1 MELRQLRY
9 FAALA
14 GTCHF
19 GRAAEMLHMAQPP
32 LSQAIRRLEKELG
45 VRLFERTTRHVAL
58 TGAGE
63 VFRTDVENV
72 LRAVDESVERV
83 GRFARGAE
91 GVLRIGFTGAA
102 SYRQL
107 PTLAR
112 LMQKHMPGVALDVH
126 TEMLTPAQEA
136 GLHEGRL
143 DVGVLRPPVRG
154 DGLTGRALADEPL
167 VLAHPAEHWL
177 GAGTGT
183 GDEPVRLERLRGEDF
198 IVYGSGLGSVVGD
211 AALRSCL
218 DAGFDPH
225 RAHEVTE
232 TSAALALVAAGLGV
246 TLLPESIR
254 SAPREGV
261 LCKDV
266 EDARH
271 VGLSLAWRSDDDS
284 PLLREFLYALE
295 RERFFPDA
303 APAYAASSAAACVSV
318 PADASFSEE
327 SATHTYPEGRR
338 SP

>member
-1 MELRQLRY
+1 MELRHLRY

-19 GRAAEMLHMAQPP
+19 GRAAERLHMAQPP
-32 LSQAIRRLEKELG
+32 LSQAIRQLEKELG
-45 VRLFERTTRHVAL
+45 VALFERTTRHVAL

-91 GVLRIGFTGAA
+91 GVLRIGFTGSA

-112 LMQKHMPGVALDVH
+112 LMQKHMPGVVLDVH
-126 TEMLTPAQEA
+126 TEMLTPAQET
-136 GLHEGRL
+136 GLHERRL

-154 DGLTGRALADEPL
+154 DGLTGRAVADERL

-177 GAGTGT
+177 AGT
-183 GDEPVRLERLRGEDF
+183 ESVRLEQLRHEDF
-198 IVYGSGLGSVVGD
+198 IMYGSGLGSVVSD
-211 AALRSCL
+211 AAVRSCL

-266 EDARH
+266 EDARP
-271 VGLSLAWRSDDDS
+271 VRLSLVWRSDDDS
-284 PLLREFLYALE
+284 PMLREFLKALE
-295 RERFFPDA
+295 SEGFFSGPAPDG
-303 APAYAASSAAACVSV
+303 PAHPDPYPYSAGPRHPRSH
-318 PADASFSEE
+318 PHSDPHS
-327 SATHTYPEGRR
+327 EGRH